1 MPEDVP
7 ENYLCFQLLT
17 KIENGFFIHSDFK
30 AIGYSISIYANS
42 KSICKKERKR
52 KRCLYA
58 LCSRT
63 SVSGF
68 VVSAPQ
74 QNGESTGFS
83 FGRAQSVEGQGGKNL
98 YRGREIDRV
107 FVFGS
112 VIARR
117 AGRWR
122 GTYRPKNF
130 YKSTHFTFSRS

>member
-1 MPEDVP
+1 MH
-7 ENYLCFQLLT
+7 
-17 KIENGFFIHSDFK
+17 IAK
-30 AIGYSISIYANS
+30 AYAR
-42 KSICKKERKR
+42 KKGKE

-68 VVSAPQ
+68 VVSATQ

-83 FGRAQSVEGQGGKNL
+83 FGRAQSVEGQGSKNL

-107 FVFGS
+107 FVFGF

-122 GTYRPKNF
+122 GAYRPKNF
-130 YKSTHFTFSRS
+130 YKSMHFSFSRS